1 MLTGASAPFFAGGL
15 LSAYKRRFWST
26 MFFGGTAFLLKLW
39 YIDRMTLF
47 YNQLRNEARDEASG
61 NQPDRNRANLP
72 GTP

>member
-1 MLTGASAPFFAGGL
+1 
-15 LSAYKRRFWST
+15 

-47 YNQLRNEARDEASG
+47 YNQRRNEARDEASG